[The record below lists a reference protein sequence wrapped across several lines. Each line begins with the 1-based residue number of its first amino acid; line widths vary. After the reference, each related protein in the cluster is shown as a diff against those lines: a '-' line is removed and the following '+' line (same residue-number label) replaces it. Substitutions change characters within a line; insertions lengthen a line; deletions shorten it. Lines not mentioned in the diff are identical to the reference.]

1 MQDIGSS
8 IFPTRLDM
16 QWPGVVDNAN
26 GVGLFGYQLYV
37 GGGLVAIFQAPE
49 FSDPTVQPETTYC
62 YNFNGVDY
70 HGNAAMSA
78 GTCLTTPPAG
88 SIDPRR
94 VGVRSTGSYW
104 GAAGEQI
111 DTLSGNLNFTIP
123 LLQAQG
129 RNGWAVPF
137 ALSYNSQFWRQD
149 SGGTWKM
156 ARDVGYGLGWRLQA
170 GSLTP
175 YYRVNW
181 TLDHYLFIDA
191 TGAEYRL
198 SINTNGVWTSNESIY
213 VSYDSNTNRLYF
225 PDGSFW
231 VMGATSGGTE
241 QDAGTK
247 YPTVMQD
254 TNGNQILIRYN
265 TGLGAIGT
273 NSSAR
278 INEIEDVRAVYNS
291 STLTYQ
297 TYVFTYNNDPIPH
310 LTSLSK
316 RIPAM
321 VQFFG
326 LTYLSNQPLN
336 SPFSPATSFGTTTL
350 LQTVTGLYGFG
361 HSLQYDSGGS
371 GELTQVTVPMGGKLR
386 WTYRPFTY
394 VGSRTQREVQNR
406 YLTSTVGGV
415 ESPAYVFTRNDAADA
430 SLSLHSGVTLDD
442 PSGIGQKAW
451 TFATS
456 GAAWQ
461 LGLATRFEER
471 PSAAQASQPIQRK
484 DFTWVQDSAANPY
497 IGTVLTTLEPAG
509 ANLQTKTTQTL
520 DTHGNVLSTNI
531 YDYGNLTTPA
541 RTYTNTYLN
550 NSNYTSRYIFN
561 RLSTTALTDGT
572 QTVTLVTNT
581 YDSLS
586 LTDLSGVR
594 EHDPTYGT
602 SFVYRGNV
610 SVSTPV
616 GGPATNIYRDIG
628 GNVTT
633 ANDSFGHSV
642 SVTTGSAVNYA
653 APSVITPNSNANLQ
667 TSNTYTGWLELASVT
682 KPNNATASATYD
694 WASRPT
700 QTVSIYGALRD
711 HHKIT
716 FTFVRRDRAAIWCS
730 STPGLCDGA
739 GD

>member
-1 MQDIGSS
+1 LCGDALAVTDTGIGISEEVQRRIFESFAQADGSVARKYGGSGLGLTISKELISRMGGELRVESAPSRGSTFWFVLPFEKTDAKAGPAAQGTYYSVELQNPTFSGPNCTATLAVNKRESGIVTMLGSTVVACHTGMTIRSVFRDDAASLPPLLVYVDNTPYLQISDWSIFSGKPGIGAFATPAGNSIARVDLGPLDRVGPSAFTMQDIGSS

-70 HGNAAMSA
+70 HGNGAMSA

-198 SINTNGVWTSNESIY
+198 NINTNGVWTSSESIY

-225 PDGSFW
+225 SNGSFW

-247 YPTVMQD
+247 YPTLMED
-254 TNGNQILIRYN
+254 SNGNQVLIRYN
-265 TGLGAIGT
+265 TGLGAITT

-278 INEIEDVRAVYNS
+278 ISEIEDVRAV
-291 STLTYQ
+291 LGGGTYRSH
-297 TYVFTYNNDPIPH
+297 TFTYNADPIPH
-310 LTSLSK
+310 L
-316 RIPAM
+316 IQINNM
-321 VQFFG
+321 VG
-326 LTYLSNQPLN
+326 MAAETYTLTYLQNQALS
-336 SPFSPATSFGTTTL
+336 SPFSPPVAFGTTVFLQSVKITTL
-350 LQTVTGLYGFG
+350 NVG
-361 HSLQYDSGGS
+361 HQFLYDSSGS
-371 GELTQVTVPMGGKLR
+371 GELSQATLPNGGHLR
-386 WTYRPFTY
+386 WVYAPFTY
-394 VGSRTQREVQNR
+394 SASRTQREVQTR
-406 YLTSTVGGV
+406 YLAKNSSGGT
-415 ESPAYVFTRNDAADA
+415 ETAYTFTRNAGDTTLTIHS
-430 SLSLHSGVTLDD
+430 SLTIDD
-442 PSGIGQKAW
+442 QVGSARKPGPSTPLPVRRGRWDWSHGSRIGP
-451 TFATS
+451 
-456 GAAWQ
+456 
-461 LGLATRFEER
+461 RR
-471 PSAAQASQPIQRK
+471 HRQASR
-484 DFTWVQDSAANPY
+484 FN
-497 IGTVLTTLEPAG
+497 
-509 ANLQTKTTQTL
+509 
-520 DTHGNVLSTNI
+520 
-531 YDYGNLTTPA
+531 A
-541 RTYTNTYLN
+541 RTSPGCKTL
-550 NSNYTSRYIFN
+550 
-561 RLSTTALTDGT
+561 LLTRISE
-572 QTVTLVTNT
+572 Q
-581 YDSLS
+581 
-586 LTDLSGVR
+586 
-594 EHDPTYGT
+594 
-602 SFVYRGNV
+602 F
-610 SVSTPV
+610 
-616 GGPATNIYRDIG
+616 
-628 GNVTT
+628 
-633 ANDSFGHSV
+633 
-642 SVTTGSAVNYA
+642 
-653 APSVITPNSNANLQ
+653 
-667 TSNTYTGWLELASVT
+667 
-682 KPNNATASATYD
+682 
-694 WASRPT
+694 
-700 QTVSIYGALRD
+700 
-711 HHKIT
+711 
-716 FTFVRRDRAAIWCS
+716 
-730 STPGLCDGA
+730 
-739 GD
+739 